1 MAGVNRRAI
10 QYVQQLDHLK
20 FDSVDLLLE
29 NIDEH
34 IKENNLDYD
43 YACILHDKDIDDE
56 GKLLKPHIH
65 IQFYCENKLS
75 SKELKAM
82 TKESNMHYFEYMD
95 NKIESFKY
103 LIHAT
108 KNSESKYQ
116 YSQHDV
122 KANFDYVDYIQ
133 NARSESENLD
143 STLRDIINGRIT
155 YRDIAKNNQLNLEYV
170 KHRQKF
176 DNAFQIALEK
186 KAQTD
191 EGNSVSTIWI
201 HSTMSGIGKTY
212 LAKQK
217 AKEYIENVGKE
228 MSIYQTSAGND
239 LFQYYKGEEIIII
252 DDFRSSDISYHELLR
267 LLDPHN
273 STSVRSRYSNKVIT
287 ADLIIITSMLSPFDY
302 YAQVVDLMNQDNEP
316 IDQLLRRLTYVLELF
331 RPEESNKK
339 EYLSTFYV
347 YSTLKDDR
355 VNEKILGYKDYPIKY
370 TYVFKTEKKRW
381 YLFQTRKM
389 E

>member
-143 STLRDIINGRIT
+143 STLR
-155 YRDIAKNNQLNLEYV
+155 LSL
-170 KHRQKF
+170 
-176 DNAFQIALEK
+176 
-186 KAQTD
+186 
-191 EGNSVSTIWI
+191 I
-201 HSTMSGIGKTY
+201 HI
-212 LAKQK
+212 
-217 AKEYIENVGKE
+217 
-228 MSIYQTSAGND
+228 
-239 LFQYYKGEEIIII
+239 
-252 DDFRSSDISYHELLR
+252 
-267 LLDPHN
+267 
-273 STSVRSRYSNKVIT
+273 
-287 ADLIIITSMLSPFDY
+287 
-302 YAQVVDLMNQDNEP
+302 
-316 IDQLLRRLTYVLELF
+316 
-331 RPEESNKK
+331 
-339 EYLSTFYV
+339 
-347 YSTLKDDR
+347 
-355 VNEKILGYKDYPIKY
+355 
-370 TYVFKTEKKRW
+370 
-381 YLFQTRKM
+381 
-389 E
+389 